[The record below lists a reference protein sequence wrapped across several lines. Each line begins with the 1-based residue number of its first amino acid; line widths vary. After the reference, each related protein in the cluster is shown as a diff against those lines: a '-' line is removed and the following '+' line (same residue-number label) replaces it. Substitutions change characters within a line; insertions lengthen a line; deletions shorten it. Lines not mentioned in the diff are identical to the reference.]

1 MKKIFYSL
9 LALLALGLGSCQ
21 RESGLT
27 NVQTSETTTS
37 SLKRCS
43 TRVTLWFA
51 RHPPV
56 MVEVI
61 RLSPVAAVMAMTQ
74 ILTQTLILL
83 QQILLA
89 LQKQRL
95 LVLNHRQSVSTLV

>member
-1 MKKIFYSL
+1 MM
-9 LALLALGLGSCQ
+9 
-21 RESGLT
+21 E
-27 NVQTSETTTS
+27 
-37 SLKRCS
+37 
-43 TRVTLWFA
+43 VT
-51 RHPPV
+51 
-56 MVEVI
+56 